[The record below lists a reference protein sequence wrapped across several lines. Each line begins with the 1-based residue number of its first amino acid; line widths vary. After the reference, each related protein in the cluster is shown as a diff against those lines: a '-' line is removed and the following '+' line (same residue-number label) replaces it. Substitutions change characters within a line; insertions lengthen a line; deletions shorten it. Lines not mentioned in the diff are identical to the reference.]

1 MNIAEFKYH
10 FGQPIRVSLNWQLL
24 SESNASIKLQQLQLP
39 GDAGRIFTPWYLD
52 GSGAACNY
60 FDQGAVPQN
69 VSSAAQSEALKKRH
83 GFHYQHGAPTVVV
96 APAYGL
102 PDGGVLLL
110 DGNHRVVSAYLG
122 GVNLLLM
129 AFVIEGPLDA
139 QILPDLEYWA

>member
-10 FGQPIRVSLNWQLL
+10 FETPIEVLLNWHLL
-24 SESNASIKLQQLQLP
+24 SPSNPSIRLQRLQLP

-52 GSGAACNY
+52 GSGVARDY
-60 FDQGAVPQN
+60 FDDGAMPQN
-69 VSSAAQSEALKKRH
+69 VSSAAQSDALKKRH
-83 GFHYQHGAPTVVV
+83 RFHYQEGSPTVVV

-102 PDGGVLLL
+102 PNGGVLLL

-139 QILPDLEYWA
+139 KILPDLEHWA